1 MAKTKPGPAKTWELP
16 HGKGQGPRPGN
27 HTLPPLPKA
36 DRGITKAPK
45 KRYA

>member
-16 HGKGQGPRPGN
+16 HGQGQGPKPGN
-27 HTLPPLPKA
+27 TLPPLKA

-45 KRYA
+45 KNYG